1 MHLFI
6 LYLQPLITRLEGICC
21 DQDDLVNA
29 YADDISVVTTSPDKI
44 ERVRELFEAFGS
56 VSGARLNV
64 DKTNALDV
72 GIVSASTIVSVP
84 WLHTVQWLRLL
95 GILFSNNIR
104 DDMGQNWDIVI
115 QHFRSLV
122 WLHRMRD
129 LNLVQKVYLLNTFLL
144 PKLWYVASVC
154 GARALDIAKVTSII
168 GSFLWHGTGGIRIP
182 LHQLALP
189 RKRGGLNLHIPAVT
203 VNVLLTNRYLAE
215 RECLAIGE
223 PHIIRAGNPPDLSS
237 IPTTYPCLRN
247 VIKQLAYVP
256 PEYGQR
262 PSSRLLRRMLTS
274 RLPDAKIVRETRQ
287 HSWRR
292 IWRNVNCPALSS
304 LQRSTLFLLVNGKIP
319 TCDLLFRMGRI
330 VTNSCLFCPFVETLE
345 H

>member
-1 MHLFI
+1 M
-6 LYLQPLITRLEGICC
+6 
-21 DQDDLVNA
+21 
-29 YADDISVVTTSPDKI
+29 
-44 ERVRELFEAFGS
+44 
-56 VSGARLNV
+56 
-64 DKTNALDV
+64 
-72 GIVSASTIVSVP
+72 SVP

-104 DDMGQNWDIVI
+104 DDMGQNWDVVI

-154 GARALDIAKVTSII
+154 GARALDIAKVTS
-168 GSFLWHGTGGIRIP
+168 L
-182 LHQLALP
+182 QLMY
-189 RKRGGLNLHIPAVT
+189 V
-203 VNVLLTNRYLAE
+203 AE

-256 PEYGQR
+256 PEYGQH
-262 PSSRLLRRMLTS
+262 
-274 RLPDAKIVRETRQ
+274 V
-287 HSWRR
+287 
-292 IWRNVNCPALSS
+292 
-304 LQRSTLFLLVNGKIP
+304 
-319 TCDLLFRMGRI
+319 
-330 VTNSCLFCPFVETLE
+330 
-345 H
+345 